1 MYKKSRESMK
11 TKMESLKE
19 SKSTQTHIDRVMV
32 EQAEE
37 IVKNFEVIQRNIK
50 AKEKDIRRRNY
61 LTILTIIISSV
72 YWYTKCKKS

>member
-1 MYKKSRESMK
+1 MK

-32 EQAEE
+32 EQAEK

>member
-61 LTILTIIISSV
+61 LTILTIIVSSV

>member
-72 YWYTKCKKS
+72 YWYTKCKKR

>member
-1 MYKKSRESMK
+1 MK

-72 YWYTKCKKS
+72 YWYRKCKKS

>member
-1 MYKKSRESMK
+1 MK

-19 SKSTQTHIDRVMV
+19 RKSTQTHIDRVMV

-50 AKEKDIRRRNY
+50 AKEKDIRRKNY

-72 YWYTKCKKS
+72 YWYTKCKKR

>member
-1 MYKKSRESMK
+1 MK

>member
-1 MYKKSRESMK
+1 MK

-72 YWYTKCKKS
+72 YWYTKCKKR